1 MVKTHVSETR
11 FAFPEKYDSFLAD
24 RRNSVNR
31 YYVLFLFFYKDYFIG
46 KIVTKLMKAGGK
58 ARAFIIFKNA
68 LFRLKRLL
76 GFQPF
81 FFSKHISFRMRQLF
95 KVQTKTIRE
104 RNVTYLPLLLRP
116 HNQVNYG
123 INHVIKCAHQVA
135 STDKKTM
142 PDALCVVLLNCF
154 ITTIK

>member
-1 MVKTHVSETR
+1 MLVKPVLPFRKSTTVSWRIE
-11 FAFPEKYDSFLAD
+11 E
-24 RRNSVNR
+24 NSVNR

-116 HNQVNYG
+116 HKPG
-123 INHVIKCAHQVA
+123 
-135 STDKKTM
+135 
-142 PDALCVVLLNCF
+142 
-154 ITTIK
+154 